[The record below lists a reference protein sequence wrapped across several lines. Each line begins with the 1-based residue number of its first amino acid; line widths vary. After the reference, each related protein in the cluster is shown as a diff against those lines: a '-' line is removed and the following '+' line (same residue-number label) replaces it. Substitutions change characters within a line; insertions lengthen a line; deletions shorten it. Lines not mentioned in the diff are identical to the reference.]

1 MATKLK
7 VEPEFWDDQEW
18 GFQHYGELV
27 DKYSDQ
33 WVAIVGK
40 RVVSH
45 GPDLSKVEEEASK
58 KTGKAE
64 DQIPLMY
71 VEAGNQIF

>member
-1 MATKLK
+1 MPTELMI
-7 VEPEFWDDQEW
+7 EPAFWDDQEW
-18 GFQHYGELV
+18 GIQHYGELM
-27 DKYSDQ
+27 DQYRNQ

-45 GPDLSKVEEEASK
+45 GDDLSRVEKEASK
-58 KTGKAE
+58 KTGRAKG
-64 DQIPLMY
+64 QIPLMY